1 MLMILK
7 DERKA
12 VEETNLI
19 SWKNVY
25 YFLLYFEN
33 IDLTWY
39 LFKSNS
45 SKSCLTEMFDATNIT
60 TSLPLRKERLTNT

>member
-12 VEETNLI
+12 VEELANLI

-33 IDLTWY
+33 TDLTWY
-39 LFKSNS
+39 FFKANS
-45 SKSCLTEMFDATNIT
+45 SKSCSTEMFDATNIA
-60 TSLPLRKERLTNT
+60 TSLPVEKKD

>member
-7 DERKA
+7 DEGKA

-19 SWKNVY
+19 SWQNVY

-33 IDLTWY
+33 TDLTWY
-39 LFKSNS
+39 LFIANS
-45 SKSCLTEMFDATNIT
+45 SKSCLPEMFDTTNIA